1 MAGAL
6 FISCAR
12 ALDDQDVGRNLFA
25 SLEPQPDASS
35 GGLVNTGGD
44 GEGGG
49 GAGGVGGTASGGTA
63 TGGVA
68 GTAGT
73 GGTADEPDAGM
84 DPMEMDAG
92 LGGAGGVA
100 GGGAAGM
107 AGGGTAGGGT
117 AGGGTAGV
125 SGGGNG
131 GGGGGSGPN
140 PVQLEGEDGSLTNCN
155 GCVIQGGGDSGSK
168 IWEFTDGDQICWAN
182 VDMNGIT
189 MATVHYGNGE
199 ATGDTIDISYGGN
212 TIGMVT
218 VGFTN
223 GWSAGMMG
231 DLSDTFTA
239 QTGTGTVCLVGH
251 GVTQIASIDYLDLE

>member
-1 MAGAL
+1 MGSAL

-35 GGLVNTGGD
+35 AGSVNTGGD
-44 GEGGG
+44 SSGAG
-49 GAGGVGGTASGGTA
+49 GAGGVGGIASGGTA
-63 TGGVA
+63 TGGAA
-68 GTAGT
+68 GAAGA
-73 GGTADEPDAGM
+73 GGMAEGPDAGM
-84 DPMEMDAG
+84 DPADMDAG

-100 GGGAAGM
+100 GGGAGGM
-107 AGGGTAGGGT
+107 AGGGTAGGGA
-117 AGGGTAGV
+117 AGGGAAGV

-140 PVQLEGEDGSLTNCN
+140 PVRLEGEDGSLTACN
-155 GCVIQGGGDSGSK
+155 GCVIQGNGDSGNK
-168 IWEFTDGDQICWAN
+168 IWEFTDNDQICWSN
-182 VDMNGIT
+182 VDMDGIT

-199 ATGDTIDISYGGN
+199 ASGDTIDITYGGN
-212 TIGMVT
+212 IGQVT

-223 GWSAGMMG
+223 GWSTGMMG
-231 DLSDTFTA
+231 DLSDTFAA

-251 GVTQIASIDYLDLE
+251 GVTQVASIDYLDLE